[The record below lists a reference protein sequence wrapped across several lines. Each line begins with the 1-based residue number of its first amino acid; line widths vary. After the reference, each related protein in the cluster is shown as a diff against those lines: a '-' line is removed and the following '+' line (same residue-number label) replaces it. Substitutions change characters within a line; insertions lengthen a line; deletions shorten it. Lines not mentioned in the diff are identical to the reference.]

1 MELNL
6 TKDVKANKGFYKYIS
21 HKRKTRENA
30 SPLQKK
36 TGDLVTWDNEKA
48 KVLNAFFASV
58 FTSMTSLQGSQLSEA
73 RLKG

>member
-6 TKDVKANKGFYKYIS
+6 AKDVKANKGFYKYIS
-21 HKRKTRENA
+21 HKRKTRENV

-36 TGDLVTWDNEKA
+36 TDLVTWDNEKA

-58 FTSMTSLQGSQLSEA
+58 FTSMTSLQESQLSEA